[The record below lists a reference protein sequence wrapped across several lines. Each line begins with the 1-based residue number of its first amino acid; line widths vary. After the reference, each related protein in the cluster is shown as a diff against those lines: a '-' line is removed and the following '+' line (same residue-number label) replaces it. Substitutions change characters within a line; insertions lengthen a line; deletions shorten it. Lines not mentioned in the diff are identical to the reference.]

1 MSFISSHSRQ
11 VCVACESQS
20 QSHRSPSLL
29 PQHPLAYRCSPHQSH
44 PTTLRN
50 TPPHPPTQPNP
61 QRFYNGSIAH
71 LFIFDEALT
80 GDQVRALYQ
89 TGVTA
94 GQQATS
100 PPPSQ
105 EANITLAADPSP
117 TTNTSSVV
125 VLALA
130 PVEEPA
136 VSATVAPAGEAAPAA
151 GLSVYVPAADCTS
164 GCQLVNGAY
173 MCATSAGLIRACQ
186 QAAAASSAPTAA
198 AANASDA
205 SPYAAVSSRGEL
217 WAVGCGLWAV
227 GCGLWAVGCGLWAVG
242 CPLPTPHTLLT
253 LHPPD
258 AHPPPTLPPLQMAH
272 PARAPAHPSGA
283 APATLVQASA
293 SVAWGTAASPPAKTS
308 RPPPP
313 PPPPQPPPRPQPPT
327 QPPPRSAKRLGSG
340 QLPPSAACRCAP
352 PAPSQVG
359 G

>member
-100 PPPSQ
+100 PPPARRPTS
-105 EANITLAADPSP
+105 PSP
-117 TTNTSSVV
+117 PTP
-125 VLALA
+125 A
-130 PVEEPA
+130 PPP
-136 VSATVAPAGEAAPAA
+136 TPAA
-151 GLSVYVPAADCTS
+151 SWCWRWRRWRSQRSPPRWRRRERRHPPQGCPSTSPQPTAPRAASWST
-164 GCQLVNGAY
+164 GHT
-173 MCATSAGLIRACQ
+173 CAPPPRD
-186 QAAAASSAPTAA
+186 SSAP
-198 AANASDA
+198 ASRRPLPAPRPPPPLPTPPTPAPTPPSAPEA
-205 SPYAAVSSRGEL
+205 SCGL

-227 GCGLWAVGCGLWAVG
+227 GCGLWAVGCGLWAA
-242 CPLPTPHTLLT
+242 PYRHPTH
-253 LHPPD
+253 
-258 AHPPPTLPPLQMAH
+258 
-272 PARAPAHPSGA
+272 S
-283 APATLVQASA
+283 
-293 SVAWGTAASPPAKTS
+293 
-308 RPPPP
+308 
-313 PPPPQPPPRPQPPT
+313 
-327 QPPPRSAKRLGSG
+327 
-340 QLPPSAACRCAP
+340 
-352 PAPSQVG
+352 
-359 G
+359 